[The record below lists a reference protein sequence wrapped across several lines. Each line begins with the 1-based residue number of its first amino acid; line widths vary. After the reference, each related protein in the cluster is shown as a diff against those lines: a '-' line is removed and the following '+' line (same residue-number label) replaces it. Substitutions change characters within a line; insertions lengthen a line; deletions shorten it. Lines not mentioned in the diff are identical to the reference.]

1 MELSGESNFGILKS
15 LWVRLIGAK
24 FQLIDGNVI
33 VTCYKYCGMTY
44 ITKEQFLIT
53 KPDK

>member
-1 MELSGESNFGILKS
+1 MELSKESTFGILKS
-15 LWVRLIGAK
+15 LWVKLIGSK

-53 KPDK
+53 EPGK